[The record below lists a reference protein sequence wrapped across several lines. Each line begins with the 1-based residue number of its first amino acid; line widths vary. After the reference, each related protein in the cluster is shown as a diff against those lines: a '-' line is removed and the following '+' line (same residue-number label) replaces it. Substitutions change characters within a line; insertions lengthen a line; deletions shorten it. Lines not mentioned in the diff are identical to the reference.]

1 MYFVR
6 SPKLFELL
14 YPELIWRMSDAEKKL
29 YLTFDDGPDKT
40 VTPLLLDI
48 LDQFKAKATFF
59 CVGKKVEKFPEIIK
73 QITDAGHS
81 VGNHTY
87 SHLKGK
93 NVSTES
99 FLEDISACNNLLHT
113 KLFRPP
119 YGSIK
124 HNQIKQLKDQYKIY
138 MWSVL
143 PGDFDQK
150 ISKEKCLHRSIKY
163 TSDGTIIVYHDN
175 EKTKEK
181 VLYTIPKYIEHFQ
194 KLGYTFEAL

>member
-6 SPKLFELL
+6 SSKLFDLF
-14 YPELIWRMSDAEKKL
+14 YPDLIWRMRSTEKKL

-40 VTPLLLDI
+40 VTPELLDI

-59 CVGKKVEKFPEIIK
+59 CVGKKAEKSPELIK
-73 QITDAGHS
+73 QIKDAGHAI
-81 VGNHTY
+81 GNHTFN
-87 SHLKGK
+87 HLKGK
-93 NVSTES
+93 KVSTAS
-99 FLEDISACNNLLHT
+99 FLEDISSCNKLLNT
-113 KLFRPP
+113 NLFRPP

-124 HNQIKQLKDQYKIY
+124 HNQIKQLKGHYKIY

-150 ISKEKCLHRSIKY
+150 VSKEKCLHRSIKY
-163 TSDGTIIVYHDN
+163 TKNGTIIVYHDN

-181 VLYTIPKYIEHFQ
+181 VLYTIPKYIGHFQ
-194 KLGYTFEAL
+194 KLGYTFEVL

>member
-181 VLYTIPKYIEHFQ
+181 VLYTIPKYIEHFK